1 MTFCDIGNT
10 TFSFFNKKKCTRY
23 LLNVKYKNMPDFKGV
38 IYFISVNQK
47 GKKRFYKRYPNAID
61 LEKFINF
68 STKYKGIGIDRKLV
82 CLSTKNGILVD
93 AGSAV
98 TIDIMKNGKHLGGFI
113 LPGIKNL
120 IKLYPKISSKLKV
133 NFEKR
138 INLDK
143 IPQNTNS
150 AVNYAI
156 LQSLVQ
162 PIINI
167 CNRYDLPLV
176 FTGGDAKYL
185 IKYFKNTKYKKDLIF
200 NIMKQILKE
209 KGK

>member
-10 TFSFFNKKKCTRY
+10 TFSFFKKKKCTRY
-23 LLNVKYKNMPDFKGV
+23 PLNVKYKDMPDLKGD
-38 IYFISVNQK
+38 IYFISVNK
-47 GKKRFYKRYPNAID
+47 KARGKFYKKYPNAID
-61 LEKFINF
+61 LEKSVNF
-68 STKYKGIGIDRKLV
+68 STKYKGMGIDRKFV
-82 CLSTKNGILVD
+82 CLSTTNGILVD
-93 AGSAV
+93 VGSAV
-98 TIDIMKNGKHLGGFI
+98 TVDIMENGKHLGGFI

-133 NFEKR
+133 NFEKS

-143 IPQNTNS
+143 IPQNTNV
-150 AVNYAI
+150 AINYAI

-162 PIINI
+162 PIKNI
-167 CNRYDLPLV
+167 CMRYNLPLI

-185 IKYFKNTKYKKDLIF
+185 IKYFKNTKYKKNLIF
-200 NIMKQILKE
+200 NTMKQILKE

>member
-10 TFSFFNKKKCTRY
+10 TFSFFNKKESSKY
-23 LLNVKYKNMPDFKGV
+23 LVNIKYKDMPNFKGD
-38 IYFISVNQK
+38 IYFISVN
-47 GKKRFYKRYPNAID
+47 KKARNKFYKKYPTAID
-61 LEKFINF
+61 LEKVISF
-68 STKYKGIGIDRKLV
+68 STKYKGMGIDRKLV

-93 AGSAV
+93 IGSAV
-98 TIDIMKNGKHLGGFI
+98 TVDIMKNGKHLGGFI

-120 IKLYPKISSKLKV
+120 IKLYPKISPKLKV
-133 NFEKR
+133 NFEKS

-143 IPQNTNS
+143 IPQNTNI
-150 AVNYAI
+150 AINYAI

-162 PIINI
+162 PIKNI
-167 CNRYDLPLV
+167 CMRYNLPLI

-185 IKYFKNTKYKKDLIF
+185 IKYFKNTKYKKNLIF
-200 NIMKQILKE
+200 NTMKQILKE